1 MARKRRE
8 REAPEVGAMALRVMR
23 ALVRRAEAGDW
34 EALEQL
40 AMIEQ
45 VAASATGEAL
55 TRMQA
60 GTGGNGVAYSWAE
73 LGSVLGV
80 TRQSAQQRSRAWVAT
95 HGMPDAPA

>member
-1 MARKRRE
+1 
-8 REAPEVGAMALRVMR
+8 MALRVLR

-60 GTGGNGVAYSWAE
+60 GTGDAGVAYSWTQ
-73 LGSVLGV
+73 LGDVLGI
-80 TRQSAQQRSRAWVAT
+80 TRQSAQQRSRAWVGQ
-95 HGMPDAPA
+95 HGLPQGPA